1 MSTWDKMNSVRKAKF
16 KLFHIHLCLLLL
28 RLIKLAFFRSKT
40 CLALHF
46 SCWGFEQQHHVDS
59 KIISISRTKYYLGN
73 RGNIANLFCCQSDWS
88 SVEFKLGSQYTAIA
102 LASFVIVT
110 TVYAVGNVFGRV
122 CLSVQ
127 GLYRTSA
134 LLPLHVQGPTPDIL
148 KLVQLGPHCRDTPG
162 DMFTMK

>member
-46 SCWGFEQQHHVDS
+46 SCWGFGQQHHVDS

-102 LASFVIVT
+102 LASF
-110 TVYAVGNVFGRV
+110 ANVFNK
-122 CLSVQ
+122 
-127 GLYRTSA
+127 TSRSNKNYSEKFKKKKQ
-134 LLPLHVQGPTPDIL
+134 LTYHCFRWTSIQIL
-148 KLVQLGPHCRDTPG
+148 T
-162 DMFTMK
+162 F